1 MNEEAIKLL
10 YEDIKDSY
18 DVGSLDEFKNY
29 LLDDNKRKMFF
40 DQVIKPKYDVNTID
54 DFESVYGLKK
64 KTNYSLLLK
73 RKVRYPLPRK
83 KVNLYHRNIQ
93 KSLIS
98 SNLKNKHQYL
108 LLLN

>member
-40 DQVIKPKYDVNTID
+40 DQVIKPKYNVNTID

-83 KVNLYHRNIQ
+83 KKYLHYRHLYTKMIRIAR
-93 KSLIS
+93 
-98 SNLKNKHQYL
+98 
-108 LLLN
+108 

>member
-64 KTNYSLLLK
+64 KRRITVYFSK
-73 RKVRYPLPRK
+73 GRYGIHYQGRRSTYIIGIFRKV
-83 KVNLYHRNIQ
+83 
-93 KSLIS
+93 
-98 SNLKNKHQYL
+98 
-108 LLLN
+108 